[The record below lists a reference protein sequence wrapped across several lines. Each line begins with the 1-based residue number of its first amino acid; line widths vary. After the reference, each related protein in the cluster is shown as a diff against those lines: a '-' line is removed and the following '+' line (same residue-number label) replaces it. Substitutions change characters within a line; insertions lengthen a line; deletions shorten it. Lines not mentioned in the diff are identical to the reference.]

1 LAIAASEIA
10 GFSIWKYPNDV
21 LSTNKN
27 PLCRGAEGN
36 RMQFYRSKLMCLT
49 TAAAL
54 LATAAPALAQ
64 ALDRVSVRADVF
76 FYGAH
81 APIMVGIV
89 DGIYKKHGIDVTF
102 ATGRGSSTTIQ
113 TVANGSDQFGFA
125 DAGALVRLTAQG
137 LHAKQIVGMMQT
149 GSYSII
155 SFPES
160 NILKPKDLE
169 GKTTGF
175 APGGATDQIFPA
187 FAKMTGVDT
196 TSIKSVS
203 VDPQARDSLFLIK
216 RIDFDIALAAAQFP
230 ILEERCK
237 CKLNLM
243 RFSDYGLRL
252 MSNGIIAS
260 DKLIADNPDLV
271 RRFAA
276 ATVEASQIAIANP
289 EHAVDDFLQ
298 YAPNAG
304 FSRKV
309 VADQWNE
316 AIELA
321 HSPRTKDK
329 PFGVMD
335 PLDWQE
341 TIDVLSQYLNIP
353 QGAVAPDKV
362 FTNAYLPQ

>member
-1 LAIAASEIA
+1 MQIFRSVSMCFAA
-10 GFSIWKYPNDV
+10 
-21 LSTNKN
+21 
-27 PLCRGAEGN
+27 
-36 RMQFYRSKLMCLT
+36 

-54 LATAAPALAQ
+54 LTATADVYAQ
-64 ALDRVSVRADVF
+64 TPDRVAVRADVF

-89 DGIYKKHGIDVTF
+89 DGIYKKHGIDATF

-113 TVANGSDQFGFA
+113 TVANMSDQFGFA

-137 LHAKQIVGMMQT
+137 LRAKQIIGMMQT

-160 NILKPKDLE
+160 NIVKPKDLE

-187 FAKMTGVDT
+187 FAKMNGIDT
-196 TSIKSVS
+196 ASIKSVS
-203 VDPQARDSLFLIK
+203 VDPQARDSLFLLK
-216 RIDFDIALAAAQFP
+216 KIDFDIALAAAQFP
-230 ILEERCK
+230 ILEERCS

-252 MSNGIIAS
+252 MSNGIVAS

-276 ATVEASQIAIANP
+276 ATVEATNVAINNP
-289 EHAVDDFLQ
+289 EHAVDDFMQ

-309 VADQWNE
+309 VADQWHQ
-316 AIELA
+316 AIQLA
-321 HSPRTKDK
+321 HTPRTTDK
-329 PFGVMD
+329 PIGVMD
-335 PLDWQE
+335 MQDWQE
-341 TIDVLSQYLNIP
+341 TIDVLSQYLNIAK
-353 QGAVAPDKV
+353 GTVTPDKV

>member
-1 LAIAASEIA
+1 MKI
-10 GFSIWKYPNDV
+10 
-21 LSTNKN
+21 
-27 PLCRGAEGN
+27 CRPAKEGN
-36 RMQFYRSKLMCLT
+36 DMQFYHSTMLFLSMT
-49 TAAAL
+49 AAL
-54 LATAAPALAQ
+54 LAADAPALAQ
-64 ALDRVSVRADVF
+64 AVDRVSVRADVF

-113 TVANGSDQFGFA
+113 TVANQSDQFGFA
-125 DAGALVRLTAQG
+125 DAGALVRLSAQG
-137 LHAKQIVGMMQT
+137 LRAKQIVGMMQT

-155 SFPES
+155 SFPGS
-160 NILKPKDLE
+160 NIAKPKDLE

-203 VDPQARDSLFLIK
+203 VDPQARDSLFLLK
-216 RIDFDIALAAAQFP
+216 KIDFDIALAAAQFP
-230 ILEERCK
+230 ILEERCN

-252 MSNGIIAS
+252 MSNGIVAS

-271 RRFAA
+271 RRFVA
-276 ATVEASQIAIANP
+276 ATVEATNVAIANP

-304 FSRKV
+304 FSRRV

-316 AIELA
+316 AISLA

-329 PFGVMD
+329 PVGVMD
-335 PLDWQE
+335 RLDWQE

-353 QGAVAPDKV
+353 AGAVTPDRV
-362 FTNAYLPQ
+362 FTNEYLPR

>member
-1 LAIAASEIA
+1 MKIRR
-10 GFSIWKYPNDV
+10 P
-21 LSTNKN
+21 
-27 PLCRGAEGN
+27 RAEVSDD
-36 RMQFYRSKLMCLT
+36 MQLYRSTMFCLSI
-49 TAAAL
+49 TAAL
-54 LATAAPALAQ
+54 FATAAPAFAQ

-102 ATGRGSSTTIQ
+102 STGRGSSTTIQ
-113 TVANGSDQFGFA
+113 TVANQSDQFGFA

-160 NILKPKDLE
+160 NIAKPKDLE

-196 TSIKSVS
+196 TTIKSVS
-203 VDPQARDSLFLIK
+203 VDPQARDSLFLLK
-216 RIDFDIALAAAQFP
+216 KIDFDIALAAAQFP
-230 ILEERCK
+230 ILEERCN

-252 MSNGIIAS
+252 MSNGIVAS

-271 RRFAA
+271 RRFVAA
-276 ATVEASQIAIANP
+276 PVEATNVAIANP

-309 VADQWNE
+309 VADQWKE
-316 AIELA
+316 AMALA
-321 HSPRTKDK
+321 HTPRTKDK

-335 PLDWQE
+335 RQDWQE

-353 QGAVAPDKV
+353 KGAVTPDKV
-362 FTNAYLPQ
+362 YTNEYVPQ

>member
-1 LAIAASEIA
+1 LAIAAPDLA
-10 GFSIWKYPNDV
+10 GLSISKYPNDV
-21 LSTNKN
+21 LSTNEN
-27 PLCRGAEGN
+27 PPFRAQEGN
-36 RMQFYRSKLMCLT
+36 CMQFYRSTMICLIMAT
-49 TAAAL
+49 AL
-54 LATAAPALAQ
+54 LATATPASAQ

-155 SFPES
+155 SYPQS

-187 FAKMTGVDT
+187 FARMTGLDT

-203 VDPQARDSLFLIK
+203 VDPQARDSLFLLK
-216 RIDFDIALAAAQFP
+216 KIDFDIALAAAQFP
-230 ILEERCK
+230 ILEERCQ

-243 RFSDYGLRL
+243 RFSDY
-252 MSNGIIAS
+252 
-260 DKLIADNPDLV
+260 
-271 RRFAA
+271 
-276 ATVEASQIAIANP
+276 
-289 EHAVDDFLQ
+289 AVDDFLQ

-309 VADQWNE
+309 VADQWNQ
-316 AIELA
+316 AIVLA

-335 PLDWQE
+335 PSDWRE

-353 QGAVAPDKV
+353 QGAVTPDKV